1 MSGSMAGLTAVIG
14 TYSLHVVRVRLAIPV
29 KGEHTYTGI
38 IHAFKTIYA
47 KEGALNFTE
56 A

>member
-1 MSGSMAGLTAVIG
+1 MAAPIAGLTAVIG
-14 TYSLHVVRVRLAIPV
+14 TYPLHVVRVGLA
-29 KGEHTYTGI
+29 HTYTGI

-47 KEGALNFTE
+47 KEGALHFTE